1 MEFSIQKQGC
11 DYTVIR
17 IKNNKKVILED
28 FFNYSKLFLQVIR
41 NKFRVILELPFLQ
54 NFKYSLTEVV

>member
-1 MEFSIQKQGC
+1 LEFSIQKQGC